1 MRLKSV
7 SALTLVIAGLALIA
21 FETSIYGAAP
31 VAAEPNS
38 PGRVASM
45 RQVKPAIHD
54 VLLRSAAA
62 KPAAS

>member
-1 MRLKSV
+1 VRLKSV

-31 VAAEPNS
+31 VAAEPS
-38 PGRVASM
+38 STGRAASA
-45 RQVKPAIHD
+45 RQAKPAIHEA
-54 VLLRSAAA
+54 LLRSAAA